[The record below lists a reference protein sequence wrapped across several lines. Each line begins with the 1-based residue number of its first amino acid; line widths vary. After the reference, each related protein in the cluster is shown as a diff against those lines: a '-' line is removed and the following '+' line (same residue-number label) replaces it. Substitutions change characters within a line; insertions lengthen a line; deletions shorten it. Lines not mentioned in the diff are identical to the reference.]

1 VNVSCEIKSEQ
12 TGVARR
18 GMKLSLPGVI
28 IGVTCVQVAAGLAT
42 FAGYVVS
49 KNEIWIR
56 IYFDYLGALFFV
68 GVGALE
74 FFLTLLAR
82 RQFYADEPLRNA
94 WSLIMLASS
103 VRWLGL
109 AFANW
114 FNVPSYINPRF
125 YFVQPWDAQS
135 AASLREFGL
144 LLGPIHMFLLAAGLG
159 VVLRLYK
166 RLGILAAPKSVDYLL
181 LALVLAFT
189 LRQGNQIYHLV
200 SQQTDPVTLT
210 AVLNWITDPLLSC
223 LLVEA
228 ILVRRAV
235 VGMGWGLISK
245 SWGAYTAAI
254 FLTSLAHMLMWAD
267 GYGYIR
273 WQVGA
278 IAWYLWFVVTAAY
291 ALGPAYQ
298 AQASVRAKQQLQV

>member
-1 VNVSCEIKSEQ
+1 
-12 TGVARR
+12 
-18 GMKLSLPGVI
+18 M
-28 IGVTCVQVAAGLAT
+28 TCIHVAAGLAT
-42 FAGYVVS
+42 FAAYLVN
-49 KNEIWIR
+49 KNETWIR
-56 IYFDYLGALFFV
+56 VYFDYLGALFFV
-68 GVGALE
+68 VFGALE
-74 FFLTLLAR
+74 VFLSLLAR
-82 RQFYADEPLRNA
+82 RQFYADEPLRKA
-94 WSLIMLASS
+94 WSLIMVASS

-109 AFANW
+109 VLANW
-114 FNVPSYINPRF
+114 FSVPSSINPRF
-125 YFVQPWDAQS
+125 YFAQPWDAQS

-144 LLGPIHMFLLAAGLG
+144 LLGPIHMLLLAVGLG
-159 VVLRLYK
+159 MVLRLYK
-166 RLGILAAPKSVDYLL
+166 RLGILAALKSVDYFL
-181 LALVLAFT
+181 LAFVLAFT

-200 SQQTDPVTLT
+200 AQQNNPVTLT

-235 VGMGWGLISK
+235 VSMGWGLISK

-254 FLTSLAHMLMWAD
+254 FLTSLAHVLMWAD

-298 AQASVRAKQQLQV
+298 LQASIRAKQQLRT